1 VTTYS
6 DLQIDA
12 LRELAN
18 IGSGTAATAL
28 SGMLGRPVEITVPN
42 PLLLPLNDAVD
53 AVGPG
58 DSEVAGVAIG
68 ILGDLE
74 ATVLMLFTPKTEE
87 TLCQLLGVEPG
98 TEMAVSALQ
107 EIGNVLG
114 ASYTGALSMMTG
126 LDLEP
131 SPPLAAHDMLAAIV
145 ASVLLAPGEDR
156 DAVLLL
162 DSDLRVEGVDSEC
175 APSFL
180 FIPSSG
186 GVTELLA
193 RLGLA

>member
-28 SGMLGRPVEITVPN
+28 SGMLGRPVDISVPN
-42 PLLLPLNDAVD
+42 PLLLPLNDAVE
-53 AVGPG
+53 AVGAA
-58 DSEVAGVAIG
+58 DAEVTGVVIG
-68 ILGDLE
+68 IVGDME
-74 ATVLMLFTPKTEE
+74 ATVLMLFSPE
-87 TLCQLLGVEPG
+87 TAAVLCPMLGVEAG
-98 TEMAVSALQ
+98 TEIALSALQ

-114 ASYTGALSMMTG
+114 ASYTGALGTMTG
-126 LDLEP
+126 LELEP
-131 SPPLAAHDMLAAIV
+131 TPPQAATDMLGSIV
-145 ASVLLAPGEDR
+145 SSVLLAPAEDR

-162 DSDLRVEGVDSEC
+162 DSDLTVEGGEEC
-175 APSFL
+175 SPSFM

-186 GVTELLA
+186 GVNELLA

>member
-28 SGMLGRPVEITVPN
+28 SGMLGAPVDISVPN
-42 PLLLPLNDAVD
+42 PLLLPLNEAVE
-53 AVGPG
+53 AVGPV
-58 DSEVAGVAIG
+58 DSEVTGVAIG
-68 ILGDLE
+68 IVGDME
-74 ATVLMLFTPKTEE
+74 ATVLMLFTPE
-87 TLCQLLGVEPG
+87 TAEVLCPMLGVEAH
-98 TEMAVSALQ
+98 TEIALSAMQ

-114 ASYTGALSMMTG
+114 ASYTGALGMMTG
-126 LDLEP
+126 LELEP
-131 SPPLAAHDMLAAIV
+131 VPPQAAHDMLGAIV

-162 DSDLRVEGVDSEC
+162 DSDLSVEGGAEC
-175 APSFL
+175 SPSFM
-180 FIPSSG
+180 FIPSAG
-186 GVTELLA
+186 GVDELLT

>member
-1 VTTYS
+1 MTTYS

-28 SGMLGRPVEITVPN
+28 SGMLGAPVDISVPN
-42 PLLLPLNDAVD
+42 PLLLPLNDAVE
-53 AVGPG
+53 AVGPV
-58 DSEVAGVAIG
+58 DAEVTAVAIG
-68 ILGDLE
+68 IVGDME
-74 ATVLMLFTPKTEE
+74 ATVLMLFTPE
-87 TLCQLLGVEPG
+87 TSAVLCPMLGVEPG
-98 TEMAVSALQ
+98 SEMALSALQ

-114 ASYTGALSMMTG
+114 ASYTGALGMMTG
-126 LDLEP
+126 LELEP
-131 SPPLAAHDMLAAIV
+131 VPPQAAHDMLGAIV

-162 DSDLRVEGVDSEC
+162 DSDLTVEGGAEC
-175 APSFL
+175 KPSFM
-180 FIPSSG
+180 FIPSAG
-186 GVTELLA
+186 GVNELLQ

>member
-28 SGMLGRPVEITVPN
+28 SGMLGQPVDISVPN

-53 AVGPG
+53 AVGAA
-58 DSEVAGVAIG
+58 DAEVTAVVIG
-68 ILGDLE
+68 IVGDME
-74 ATVLMLFTPKTEE
+74 ATVLMLFSPE
-87 TLCQLLGVEPG
+87 TASVLCPLLGVEAG
-98 TEMAVSALQ
+98 TEIALSALQ

-114 ASYTGALSMMTG
+114 ASYTGALGTMTG
-126 LDLEP
+126 LELEP
-131 SPPLAAHDMLAAIV
+131 TPPQAATDMLGAIV
-145 ASVLLAPGEDR
+145 GSVLLAPGEDR

-162 DSDLRVEGVDSEC
+162 DSDLTVEGEGEC
-175 APSFL
+175 SPSFM
-180 FIPSSG
+180 FIPSHG
-186 GVTELLA
+186 GVNELLA

>member
-28 SGMLGRPVEITVPN
+28 SGMLGTPVDISVPN
-42 PLLLPLNDAVD
+42 PLLLPLNEAVEAIGPVD
-53 AVGPG
+53 A
-58 DSEVAGVAIG
+58 EVTGVAIG
-68 ILGDLE
+68 IVGDMD
-74 ATVLMLFTPKTEE
+74 ATVLMLFTPE
-87 TLCQLLGVEPG
+87 TSNVLCPMLGVEPG
-98 TEMAVSALQ
+98 TEIALSALQ

-114 ASYTGALSMMTG
+114 ASYTGALGMMTG
-126 LDLEP
+126 LELEP
-131 SPPLAAHDMLAAIV
+131 TPPQAAHDMLGAIV

-156 DAVLLL
+156 EAVLLL
-162 DSDLRVEGVDSEC
+162 DSDLTVEGGDEC
-175 APSFL
+175 SPSFM
-180 FIPSSG
+180 FIPSAG
-186 GVTELLA
+186 GVDELLT

>member
-1 VTTYS
+1 VSTYS

-28 SGMLGRPVEITVPN
+28 SGMLGRPVDISVPN

-58 DSEVAGVAIG
+58 DSEVTGVAIG
-68 ILGDLE
+68 IVGDLE
-74 ATVLMLFTPKTEE
+74 ATVLMLFMPETEAV
-87 TLCQLLGVEPG
+87 LCPLLGVEAG
-98 TEMAVSALQ
+98 TEIALSALQ

-114 ASYTGALSMMTG
+114 ASYTGALGMMTG
-126 LDLEP
+126 LQLEP
-131 SPPLAAHDMLAAIV
+131 VPPQGAKDMLAAIV

-156 DAVLLL
+156 EAVLLL
-162 DSDLRVEGVDSEC
+162 DSDLTVEGGDEC
-175 APSFL
+175 SPSFM
-180 FIPSSG
+180 FIPSAG
-186 GVTELLA
+186 GVNELLA
-193 RLGLA
+193 RLGL

>member
-28 SGMLGRPVEITVPN
+28 SGMLGAPVDISVPN
-42 PLLLPLNDAVD
+42 PLLLPLNEAVE
-53 AVGPG
+53 AVGPV
-58 DSEVAGVAIG
+58 DAEVTGVAIG
-68 ILGDLE
+68 ITGDMD
-74 ATVLMLFTPKTEE
+74 ATVLMLFTPE
-87 TLCQLLGVEPG
+87 TANVLCPMLGVEAG
-98 TEMAVSALQ
+98 TEIALSALQ

-114 ASYTGALSMMTG
+114 ASYTGALGMMTG
-126 LDLEP
+126 LELEP
-131 SPPLAAHDMLAAIV
+131 VPPQAATDMLGAIV

-156 DAVLLL
+156 DAVMLL
-162 DSDLRVEGVDSEC
+162 DSDLSVEGGEEC
-175 APSFL
+175 SPSFM
-180 FIPSSG
+180 FIPSAG
-186 GVTELLA
+186 GVDELLS

>member
-28 SGMLGRPVEITVPN
+28 SGMLGTPVDISVPN
-42 PLLLPLNDAVD
+42 PLLLPLNEAVEAVGEVD
-53 AVGPG
+53 A
-58 DSEVAGVAIG
+58 EVTGVAIG
-68 ILGDLE
+68 IVGDME
-74 ATVLMLFTPKTEE
+74 ATVLMLFTPE
-87 TLCQLLGVEPG
+87 TANVLCPMLGVEAG
-98 TEMAVSALQ
+98 TEIALSALQ

-114 ASYTGALSMMTG
+114 ASYTGALGMMTG
-126 LDLEP
+126 LELEP
-131 SPPLAAHDMLAAIV
+131 VPPQAAHDMLGAIV

-162 DSDLRVEGVDSEC
+162 DSALTVEGGEEC
-175 APSFL
+175 SPSFM
-180 FIPSSG
+180 FIPSQG
-186 GVTELLA
+186 GVDELLQ

>member
-1 VTTYS
+1 VTTYT

-28 SGMLGRPVEITVPN
+28 SGMLGRPVDISVPN

-53 AVGPG
+53 AIGPSDAEVTGVFIPIVG
-58 DSEVAGVAIG
+58 DM
-68 ILGDLE
+68 E
-74 ATVLMLFTPKTEE
+74 ATVLMLFSPE
-87 TLCQLLGVEPG
+87 TAAVLCPMLGVEAG
-98 TEMAVSALQ
+98 TEIALSALQ

-114 ASYTGALSMMTG
+114 ASYTGALGTMTG
-126 LDLEP
+126 LQLEP
-131 SPPLAAHDMLAAIV
+131 APPQAATDMLGSIV
-145 ASVLLAPGEDR
+145 SSVLLAPGEDR

-162 DSDLRVEGVDSEC
+162 DSDLTVEGGEEC
-175 APSFL
+175 SPSFM
-180 FIPSSG
+180 FIPSFG
-186 GVTELLA
+186 GVNELLT

>member
-28 SGMLGRPVEITVPN
+28 SGMLGCPVDISVPN

-58 DSEVAGVAIG
+58 DSEVTGVAIG
-68 ILGDLE
+68 IVGDLE
-74 ATVLMLFTPKTEE
+74 ATVLMLFTPETEGV
-87 TLCQLLGVEPG
+87 LCPLLGVEAG
-98 TEMAVSALQ
+98 SEMALSALQ

-114 ASYTGALSMMTG
+114 ASYTGALGMMTG
-126 LDLEP
+126 LELEP
-131 SPPLAAHDMLAAIV
+131 TPPQGAKDMLAAIV

-156 DAVLLL
+156 EAVLLL
-162 DSDLRVEGVDSEC
+162 DSALTVEGGGEC
-175 APSFL
+175 SPSFM
-180 FIPSSG
+180 FIPSAG
-186 GVTELLA
+186 GVDELLS
-193 RLGLA
+193 RLGL

>member
-1 VTTYS
+1 VTTYT

-28 SGMLGRPVEITVPN
+28 SGMLGAPVDISVPN
-42 PLLLPLNDAVD
+42 PLLLPLNDAVE
-53 AVGPG
+53 AVGPV
-58 DSEVAGVAIG
+58 DAEVTGVCIG
-68 ILGDLE
+68 IVGDMD
-74 ATVLMLFTPKTEE
+74 ATVLMLFSPE
-87 TLCQLLGVEPG
+87 TAAVLCPMLGVEAG
-98 TEMAVSALQ
+98 TEIALSALQ

-114 ASYTGALSMMTG
+114 ASYTGALGTMTG
-126 LDLEP
+126 LQLEP
-131 SPPLAAHDMLAAIV
+131 VPPQAAHDMLGAIV

-162 DSDLRVEGVDSEC
+162 DSDLTVEGGEEC
-175 APSFL
+175 SPSFM
-180 FIPSSG
+180 FIPSHG
-186 GVTELLA
+186 GVNELLS

>member
-1 VTTYS
+1 VSTYS

-28 SGMLGRPVEITVPN
+28 SGMLGRPVDISVPN
-42 PLLLPLNDAVD
+42 PMLLPLNDAVD

-58 DSEVAGVAIG
+58 DSEVTGVAIG
-68 ILGDLE
+68 IVGDLE
-74 ATVLMLFTPKTEE
+74 ATVLMLFTPETEAV
-87 TLCQLLGVEPG
+87 LCPLLGIEAG
-98 TEMAVSALQ
+98 TEMALSALQ

-114 ASYTGALSMMTG
+114 ASYTGALGMMTG
-126 LDLEP
+126 LQLEP
-131 SPPLAAHDMLAAIV
+131 VPPQGAKDMLAAIV

-156 DAVLLL
+156 EAVLLL
-162 DSDLRVEGVDSEC
+162 DSDLTVEGGDEC
-175 APSFL
+175 SPSFM
-180 FIPSSG
+180 FIPSAG

-193 RLGLA
+193 RLGL

>member
-1 VTTYS
+1 VSTYS

-28 SGMLGRPVEITVPN
+28 SGMLGRPVDISVPN
-42 PLLLPLNDAVD
+42 PMLLPLNDAVD

-58 DSEVAGVAIG
+58 DSEVTGVAIG
-68 ILGDLE
+68 IIGDLE
-74 ATVLMLFTPKTEE
+74 ATVLMLFTPETEAV
-87 TLCQLLGVEPG
+87 LCPLLGIEAG
-98 TEMAVSALQ
+98 TEMALSALQ

-114 ASYTGALSMMTG
+114 ASYTGALGMMTG
-126 LDLEP
+126 LQLEP
-131 SPPLAAHDMLAAIV
+131 VPPQGAKDMLAAIV

-156 DAVLLL
+156 EAVLLL
-162 DSDLRVEGVDSEC
+162 DSDLTVEGGDEC
-175 APSFL
+175 SPSFM
-180 FIPSSG
+180 FIPSAG

-193 RLGLA
+193 RLGL

>member
-28 SGMLGRPVEITVPN
+28 SGMLGQPVDISVPN
-42 PLLLPLNDAVD
+42 PLLLPLNDAVE
-53 AVGPG
+53 AVGAA
-58 DSEVAGVAIG
+58 DAEVTGVVIG
-68 ILGDLE
+68 IVGDME
-74 ATVLMLFTPKTEE
+74 ATVLMLFSPE
-87 TLCQLLGVEPG
+87 TANVLCPMLGVEAG
-98 TEMAVSALQ
+98 TEIALSALQ

-114 ASYTGALSMMTG
+114 ASYTGALGTMTG
-126 LDLEP
+126 LELEP
-131 SPPLAAHDMLAAIV
+131 TPPQAATDMLGSIV
-145 ASVLLAPGEDR
+145 SSVLLAPGEDR

-162 DSDLRVEGVDSEC
+162 DSDLTVEGGDEC
-175 APSFL
+175 SPSFM

-186 GVTELLA
+186 GVNELLA